1 MSAHPIEDSIR
12 YLKATLPPEV
22 TLVAVSKTKSIAE
35 ILEVYKLGQRDFG
48 ENKAQELNAKHA
60 ELPKDIKWHFIG
72 HLQRNKVK
80 YIAPFVHLIH
90 SVDSRDTLAEIN
102 KRAASN
108 QRKISCLLQV
118 SISDEESKFGMEKTA
133 LTGLLDEISK
143 GNFPNI
149 VIEGLM
155 GMGTNTS
162 DVTKTRSEFNGLKIM
177 FDQLKAVY
185 SSSDNI
191 RFHTLSMGMTGD
203 FTIAVEEGSNMV
215 RIGSLIF
222 GPRNYD

>member
-1 MSAHPIEDSIR
+1 
-12 YLKATLPPEV
+12 
-22 TLVAVSKTKSIAE
+22 
-35 ILEVYKLGQRDFG
+35 
-48 ENKAQELNAKHA
+48 
-60 ELPKDIKWHFIG
+60 
-72 HLQRNKVK
+72 
-80 YIAPFVHLIH
+80 
-90 SVDSRDTLAEIN
+90 
-102 KRAASN
+102 
-108 QRKISCLLQV
+108 
-118 SISDEESKFGMEKTA
+118 
-133 LTGLLDEISK
+133 
-143 GNFPNI
+143 
-149 VIEGLM
+149 M